1 MTIPNARGASDTLV
15 RVVREQSS
23 LVRRLTCV
31 RSVAVCAAPPSLATR
46 SPHVARPR
54 GPHVTWGPS
63 LHARA
68 PLPALLLVLPAGLLC
83 PGGCLPLTGGF
94 RIFLKLCVARECR
107 LREWACR
114 SLSFVCCACGRA
126 CVCVRRKR
134 SPSISL
140 VARRRRSDRRARP
153 ATITSPHIIPPEA
166 LREYHSIEHILKDA
180 THGTSPLIS
189 AFIYVLL
196 NWYVCIL

>member
-31 RSVAVCAAPPSLATR
+31 RSLAVCAAPPSLATR

-114 SLSFVCCACGRA
+114 SLSFVLCVLCVRA
-126 CVCVRRKR
+126 CVRVRAKEK
-134 SPSISL
+134 IAIHI
-140 VARRRRSDRRARP
+140 ARRPAPTVRPSRAAGHNHQPSYHP
-153 ATITSPHIIPPEA
+153 A
-166 LREYHSIEHILKDA
+166 
-180 THGTSPLIS
+180 
-189 AFIYVLL
+189 
-196 NWYVCIL
+196 